1 MFVAILFG
9 FKYKYTLSR
18 TTHFMKVC
26 ILMYIKLASLLNL
39 LVLQTLKESL
49 GNDKAVC
56 VKVLC

>member
-1 MFVAILFG
+1 MFVGILFG
-9 FKYKYTLSR
+9 FKYKYTLST

-39 LVLQTLKESL
+39 VLQTLKESL
-49 GNDKAVC
+49 RNDKALC